1 MRAISPTCSRSR
13 NVPRTASRALP
24 LTPIFRAISTLFS
37 GRYSFLDSSAR
48 ICSLILGSFAIIW
61 AKQYAQVC
69 RFSAISIGGLTM
81 RRLITSGG
89 VVILLAVIASFAA
102 EGAKMKIT
110 SSAFQEGGNIPS
122 KFTCD
127 GSDTSPP
134 LQITGVPSE
143 AKSLVL
149 IVDDPDAPSGLF
161 THWLIW
167 NIPPQTNSVAEGSAP
182 KGVQGTNDFG
192 KSGYRGPYPPPGTH
206 RYSFKIFALDRELE
220 VRAGAKRSQLDAA
233 MKGHVIAQGELA
245 GRYARRK

>member
-1 MRAISPTCSRSR
+1 MRKPIISG
-13 NVPRTASRALP
+13 V
-24 LTPIFRAISTLFS
+24 
-37 GRYSFLDSSAR
+37 
-48 ICSLILGSFAIIW
+48 
-61 AKQYAQVC
+61 
-69 RFSAISIGGLTM
+69 
-81 RRLITSGG
+81 

-149 IVDDPDAPSGLF
+149 IADDPDAPSGLF

-167 NIPPQTNSVAEGSAP
+167 NIPPQTNSISEGSAP
-182 KGVQGTNDFG
+182 KGVHGTNDFG
-192 KSGYRGPYPPPGTH
+192 KPDYKGPCPPPGTH
-206 RYSFKIFALDRELE
+206 RYSFKIYALDRELDL
-220 VRAGAKRSQLDAA
+220 RGGAKRSQLDAA
-233 MKGHVIAQGELA
+233 MKGHVVAQGVLV
-245 GRYARRK
+245 GRYARKK